1 MKKLF
6 TFFAAILCAA
16 SVWADASGSC
26 GSGVNWTFTFS
37 TGTLTISGTGAIDDY
52 SLSPTYEPWNP
63 ASTPST
69 APWASYWASIENVV
83 IGEGVTS
90 VGKNAFYTY
99 GNITSVSLPSTL
111 TIIERSAFYGC
122 NQLST
127 IHFSEG
133 LQSIEKNAFT
143 SCNGLTSIV
152 LPSTLTSLGEFV
164 FLTCHGITSIDL
176 PAGLQTIGNYA
187 FQNCD
192 GLTDVTVHWTSL
204 AGLSMG
210 NNPFLSVTTSNV
222 KLHVPFGTA
231 AMYAAASP
239 WSGFNIVEQAPYA
252 GAGTVADPYLIS
264 SAEDWNILA
273 DQVAAGNTYAGK
285 FFRQTADI
293 SVTTMVGAGSWE
305 NPEHPFRGTYD
316 GDGHTLTFTI
326 SSSEHYI
333 APFRFVNGATFK
345 NLIIDGANTSTGI
358 NNAGLVGFSIGD
370 VAITNCAVRA
380 TITNNATSTPFG
392 YGNSA
397 CGGFYGRLHAGSL
410 TFNGCLF
417 SGQIVGSA
425 FCEGGFVGWAS
436 DPTGVVFADCLFAPT
451 ALASN
456 TDGTNT
462 FYRGP
467 DNVLTFTNTY
477 YLTSFGT
484 AQAKQAY
491 TITAEAGLTIANAGT
506 ETVYNVSGI
515 TSYGT
520 GIKYSNVLYGGNAD
534 AVSLNLSGSATGYEA
549 STGTLSG
556 NANPYTLT
564 MSDAN
569 VSITSA
575 APSDYDITANEDPQH
590 AGVYYSTF
598 YHSAVAYELPAGV
611 EAYVAELS
619 GDALI
624 MTKIAEGGQVIP
636 MDNAVILKANSGSI
650 TLTPSDDT
658 PVTFTT
664 TNNLHGVDAPSAA
677 PANCYV
683 LSGHSSD
690 NSVIGVGFYQY
701 TGTLKAHRAYAVIS
715 GGAAYAPKKLRFV
728 FNNENTATGVEN
740 VQSDNVQSTK
750 VLRNGQLIIIRGD
763 KEYNAQGQIVK

>member
-1 MKKLF
+1 MRQKLL
-6 TFFAAILCAA
+6 TLFAAILCAA

-26 GSGVNWTFTFS
+26 GSGVNWTFTSS
-37 TGTLTISGTGAIDDY
+37 TGTLTISGTGAMNDY
-52 SLSPTYEPWNP
+52 EVYNAPWYAYRADIYTVSLPNGMTTIGNSAFFLLNNLT
-63 ASTPST
+63 SIQIPST
-69 APWASYWASIENVV
+69 VTSIGKRAFQACRALTSVTVPEGVIS
-83 IGEGVTS
+83 IGEF
-90 VGKNAFYTY
+90 AFLES
-99 GNITSVSLPSTL
+99 NHITTLSLPSTL
-111 TIIERSAFYGC
+111 TS
-122 NQLST
+122 
-127 IHFSEG
+127 
-133 LQSIEKNAFT
+133 
-143 SCNGLTSIV
+143 V
-152 LPSTLTSLGEFV
+152 
-164 FLTCHGITSIDL
+164 
-176 PAGLQTIGNYA
+176 GNYA

-222 KLHVPFGTA
+222 KLHVPAGTA
-231 AMYAAASP
+231 TMYAAASP
-239 WSGFNIVEQAPYA
+239 WSGFQIVEQAPYA

-264 SAEDWNILA
+264 SADEWNNLA
-273 DQVAAGNTYAGK
+273 NQVAAGNTYSGK
-285 FFRQTADI
+285 FFRQTANI
-293 SVTTMVGAGSWE
+293 SVTTMVGAGAWE
-305 NPEHPFRGTYD
+305 NPTNPFSGTYD

-326 SSSEHYI
+326 SSGEHYI

-370 VAITNCAVRA
+370 VTITNCAVRA
-380 TITNNATSTPFG
+380 TITNNASGTPFG

-491 TITAEAGLTIANAGT
+491 TITAEAGLTIVNAGT

-520 GIKYSNVLYGGNAD
+520 GIKYNDALYGGNAD

-575 APSDYDITANEDPQH
+575 APSDYNITANEDPQH

-598 YHSAVAYELPAGV
+598 YHSSADYTLPVGV
-611 EAYVAELS
+611 EAFTAVIS
-619 GDALI
+619 GDALNL
-624 MTKIAEGGQVIP
+624 TSVAEAGQAIP
-636 MDNAVILKANSGSI
+636 SGNAVILKSDVQDY
-650 TLTPSDDT
+650 TLAAGAATG
-658 PVTFTT
+658 VTLE
-664 TNNLHGVDAPSAA
+664 NNVLHGVDEATLVS
-677 PANCYV
+677 NVVMSCTCYV
-683 LSGHSSD
+683 LSGGS
-690 NSVIGVGFYQY
+690 NGVGFYTY
-701 TGTLKAHRAYAVIS
+701 AADKMLKAHKAYAVINA
-715 GGAAYAPKKLRFV
+715 GIAYAPKKLRFV
-728 FNNENTATGVEN
+728 FNQEQTTTDIEGIQPSEVRSQKVIENGVLYII
-740 VQSDNVQSTK
+740 K
-750 VLRNGQLIIIRGD
+750 NGVR
-763 KEYNAQGQIVK
+763 YNAQGQVVK